1 MRQFVGILFG
11 MFGISVMQ
19 LILATAMPLI
29 VTEIGGAALYSWVF
43 SGYLLASLLTIPIF
57 AKLADL
63 YGKKQFYLL
72 GMALF
77 AVGTLVGGVT
87 PTMATLVIAR
97 IIQGLGAGMII
108 PVSLALISDLFPA
121 EKRGNMIGVFGLVQL
136 LAILLSP
143 LLGSF
148 ITKQWGWH
156 WIFWI
161 TLAVVV
167 VATLLV
173 ALIKQPAQST
183 PSVHWREVDVGG
195 GLAFGAFC
203 VLLVTFSN
211 VTSKAGRL
219 ELTGVLLLVGAAL
232 AALALVWAE
241 THHRNPVIKLAFLQI
256 KVLRSA
262 IISAIITG
270 ALMYGLITLLP
281 LCGVILHQQGLTM
294 ESSQLL
300 LLLMLGIASGIISGS
315 RLMAKF
321 TGNLF
326 TKTLWGISL
335 VAAALLY
342 VAIAGGYWALFYTVT
357 VVIGLGLG
365 GIMATL
371 LINSQNAVGS
381 ADRTVLSGLVQLGRY
396 LGAALGV
403 TLLTGM
409 LPEVSA
415 ISGIGQ
421 FMGAFGLLVAIY
433 GMGLVNELL

>member
-1 MRQFVGILFG
+1 MRQFVGILLG

-19 LILATAMPLI
+19 LFLATAMPLI
-29 VTEIGGAALYSWVF
+29 VTEIGGDALYSWVF
-43 SGYLLASLLTIPIF
+43 SGYLLASLLTIPVF

-77 AVGTLVGGVT
+77 AGGTLVGGVA
-87 PTMATLVIAR
+87 PNMATLVVAR

-108 PVSLALISDLFPA
+108 PVSLALIADLFPA

-143 LLGSF
+143 ILGSF

-156 WIFWI
+156 WIFFI
-161 TLAVVV
+161 TLAVVA

-173 ALIKQPAQST
+173 ALIKQPAQSAS
-183 PSVHWREVDVGG
+183 SVHWREVDVGG

-211 VTSKAGRL
+211 LTSKAGRL
-219 ELTGVLLLVGAAL
+219 ELIGVLLLIGAVV
-232 AALALVWAE
+232 AALALIWAE
-241 THHRNPVIKLAFLQI
+241 THHHNPVIKLAFLQT

-270 ALMYGLITLLP
+270 AIMYGLITLLP
-281 LCGVILHQQGLTM
+281 LCGVILHQQGLTI

-300 LLLMLGIASGIISGS
+300 LLLMLGIAGGIITGS
-315 RLMAKF
+315 RLMATF
-321 TGNLF
+321 PGNLF
-326 TKTLWGISL
+326 TKTLWGVSL

-342 VAIAGGYWALFYTVT
+342 GAIAGGYWTLFYAVT